1 MYLLLKNY
9 DFSSVMLVCGV
20 FVGDVRSHDQ
30 ATRNCMG
37 IVPLHLEAK
46 AHALPNPQRKFSLPS
61 SSMFFGFA

>member
-1 MYLLLKNY
+1 MYLLFKNG
-9 DFSSVMLVCGV
+9 DFSSVILVFGV

-46 AHALPNPQRKFSLPS
+46 AHTIT
-61 SSMFFGFA
+61 